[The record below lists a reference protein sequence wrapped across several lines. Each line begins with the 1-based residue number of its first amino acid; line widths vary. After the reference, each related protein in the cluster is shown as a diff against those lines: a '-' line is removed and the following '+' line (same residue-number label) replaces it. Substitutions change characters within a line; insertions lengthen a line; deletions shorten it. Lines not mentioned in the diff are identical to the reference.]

1 VEKAAYMVF
10 DHACRKI
17 LTEAEKMVKEI
28 NSKPVYTVHELQEGY
43 QVKPK
48 KIMVLGGP
56 APYFAEHFEKISD
69 YRVTLVPRWKVAN
82 AIGAALAR
90 TTCEVS
96 LFADTERGIL
106 TSPEEKYKKN
116 ISTDFTREKA
126 IKIAFD
132 LLKHKAVETGADS
145 EDLEIELLE
154 DQQFN
159 MVRGFHTT
167 GKNIRIKAQVKPGLI
182 HRYQSILQKISD

>member
-1 VEKAAYMVF
+1 
-10 DHACRKI
+10 
-17 LTEAEKMVKEI
+17 T
-28 NSKPVYTVHELQEGY
+28 
-43 QVKPK
+43 
-48 KIMVLGGP
+48 
-56 APYFAEHFEKISD
+56 
-69 YRVTLVPRWKVAN
+69 
-82 AIGAALAR
+82 
-90 TTCEVS
+90 

-116 ISTDFTREKA
+116 ISADFTREKA

-132 LLKHKAVETGADS
+132 LLKHKAVETGADA